1 MSTSHSLLGLLVQ
14 GERYGYDLKRA
25 IDLEFTPFWRINFA
39 QLYRSL
45 AKMTQQGWIKVRVES
60 GSDGPDRKMY
70 TLTPR
75 GRKVFETWLQE
86 PSISRDEFFIKLRLA
101 NSVGIALDQPVA
113 EQRRTLEAER
123 VLRQTALRE
132 ARAIGDTGRIILAD
146 AALRDNEAALA
157 VLLLWANAK
166 PTKMGLT
173 AQAESARSTTLI
185 ITGSDDPLLTF
196 LTQLVSTSTSPVGS
210 LGGLLALS
218 HHEADVAGIHLL
230 DIDTGNY
237 NVSFVKHILPEERT
251 VLVNLASR
259 QNGLLVAPS
268 NPKHIRGVRDLVRSD
283 VRLINR
289 QHGAGT
295 RLLLFAKLRAAR
307 MDPHSL
313 PGWDRVAWTH
323 DAVATAITGGTA
335 DVGPGLA
342 AVAVERG
349 LDFIPLGEEQY
360 DLVMPQS
367 VYESP
372 RAQPL
377 LKGLNSA
384 AFRQE
389 GAKLK
394 GYDLSHAGKV
404 VARIK

>member
-1 MSTSHSLLGLLVQ
+1 MSPSHALLGLLVQ
-14 GERYGYDLKRA
+14 GERYGYELKRA
-25 IDLEFTPFWRINFA
+25 IEQEFTPFWRINFA

-45 AKMTQQGWIKVRVES
+45 AKMTQQGWIKVRLES

-75 GRKVFETWLQE
+75 GRHAFETWLQE

-101 NSVGIALDQPVA
+101 NTAGIALDQPIA
-113 EQRRTLEAER
+113 EQRRALEAER
-123 VLRQTALRE
+123 VARQTALRE

-146 AALRDNEAALA
+146 ASLRDNEAALA
-157 VLLLWANAK
+157 VLALWGNAK
-166 PTKMGLT
+166 RTPIVQMP
-173 AQAESARSTTLI
+173 QMESAALI

-196 LTQLVSTSTSPVGS
+196 LAQLVSTSTSPVGS

-230 DIDTGNY
+230 DIETGNY

-259 QNGLLVAPS
+259 QNGLLVAPG

-307 MDPHSL
+307 IDPHSL

-323 DAVATAITGGTA
+323 DAVATAITSGTA

-342 AVAVERG
+342 AVAAERG

-360 DLVMPQS
+360 DLVIPQS

-372 RAQPL
+372 RVQPL
-377 LKGLNSA
+377 LKGLHSA

-389 GAKLK
+389 GSKLK
-394 GYDLSHAGKV
+394 GYDLSRAGQV
-404 VARIK
+404 VARVK